1 MGAGLWREA
10 PVSEGR
16 YRGLRSRRQAQSFNP
31 AFNPLADCAWRPK
44 CPKRGAMLTISDLTY
59 RLGERLLFD
68 AAGVSLPTRARAGFV
83 GRNGAGKTTLFRLVS
98 GEIAP
103 ESGTI
108 SLPSRTRLGRV
119 EQEAPGGPTALIDFV
134 LAADT
139 ERESLLARAE
149 IETDPHEIAEI
160 QTRLADIDAHSA
172 PARAAAILHGLGFD
186 AAAQAR
192 PLSEFSGGWRM
203 RVALAAVLF
212 ARPDLLLLDEPTNYL
227 DLEGALWLV
236 DYLATYPASVVVISH
251 DRDLLD
257 DVATHILHLE
267 RGKLTLYKG
276 NYSSFE
282 QQRREAQMLAAKAG
296 KKQEE
301 QRKHLQAFV
310 DRFRAKATKARQAQS
325 RLKLL
330 AKMEP
335 AVAIVDDAVSPI
347 RLPSPEKP
355 LSPPIIAFENVS
367 VGYGERVVLSRLS
380 LSLTN
385 DDRIGLLG
393 ANGNGKS
400 TFARLLAGRLQP
412 CAGRAVRAAKLDVG
426 FFAQH
431 QVDDLNLN
439 DTPYSVFARLMP
451 EAPEAR
457 IRARAAQTGFSGA
470 RADTRVEHLSG
481 GEKARLLLGVA
492 AFNGPHL
499 LILDEPTNH
508 LDIDSRAALIEAI
521 NDYEGAVVLVSH
533 DRYLLEACADR
544 LWLVDGGLVRPFDG
558 DMDDYA
564 RFVLSK
570 SRGETERREARPA
583 TQSAEAPVARSRRDA
598 GGLRRKLGAAEEKV
612 EKLTALLARV
622 DAALAEP
629 DAFSRNPEEAGRLA
643 AQREDLVQALAQA
656 EEQWLALASEAESV
670 DG

>member
-1 MGAGLWREA
+1 
-10 PVSEGR
+10 
-16 YRGLRSRRQAQSFNP
+16 
-31 AFNPLADCAWRPK
+31 
-44 CPKRGAMLTISDLTY
+44 MLTINDLVY
-59 RLGERLLFD
+59 RLGDRLLFD
-68 AAGVSLPTRARAGFV
+68 HAGVFLPGRSRAGFV
-83 GRNGAGKTTLFRLVS
+83 GRNGAGKTTLFRLIS
-98 GEIAP
+98 REIAP
-103 ESGTI
+103 ESGAI
-108 SLPSRTRLGRV
+108 SLPARTRLGRV

-134 LAADT
+134 LAADA
-139 ERESLLARAE
+139 ERAE
-149 IETDPHEIAEI
+149 LLERAESAHDPHDIADI

-186 AAAQAR
+186 AAAQRR

-212 ARPDLLLLDEPTNYL
+212 SQPDLLLLDEPTNYL
-227 DLEGALWLV
+227 DLEGTLWLV
-236 DYLATYPASVVVISH
+236 DYLSRYPASVIVISH

-257 DVATHILHLE
+257 DVATHVLHLE
-267 RGKLTLYKG
+267 RGRLTLYKG
-276 NYSSFE
+276 DYSSFE
-282 QQRREAQMLAAKAG
+282 KQRREAQLLAAKGA

-335 AVAIVDDAVSPI
+335 VAAIVDDAILPI
-347 RLPSPEKP
+347 HLPSPEKP
-355 LSPPIIAFENVS
+355 LSPPIIALEKAA
-367 VGYGERVVLSRLS
+367 VGYGDRIVLSRLS
-380 LSLTN
+380 LSISN

-400 TFARLLAGRLQP
+400 TFAKLLAGRLAP
-412 CAGRAVRAAKLDVG
+412 SGGEMVRAPKLEAG

-431 QVDDLNLN
+431 QIDELNESE
-439 DTPYSVFARLMP
+439 TPYAVFARLMP
-451 EAPEAR
+451 GAAEAR

-470 RADTRVEHLSG
+470 RADTPIANLSG

-492 AFNGPHL
+492 AFNAPHL

-521 NDYEGAVVLVSH
+521 NDYEGAVILVSH

-544 LWLVDGGLVRPFDG
+544 LWLVDDGTVRAFDG

-564 RFVLSK
+564 RLVLSK
-570 SRGETERREARPA
+570 SRDEEPKRALLAPA
-583 TQSAEAPVARSRRDA
+583 QEGPKQEAPKRRDA
-598 GGLRRKLGAAEEKV
+598 GQARRKLAVAEERI
-612 EKLTALLARV
+612 EKFTQLLARV
-622 DAALAEP
+622 DEALAAP
-629 DAFSRNPEEAGRLA
+629 DAFARNPQEAARLA
-643 AQREDLVQALAQA
+643 SQREELAVALAVA
-656 EEQWLALASEAESV
+656 EEQWLELAADAEA
-670 DG
+670 